1 MRGRFDEAR
10 TLAAGGQRILSD
22 LGRALALGA
31 VQADAGAVEL
41 LAGDAPAAVRC
52 LRSACDT
59 MEAIGERGYLS
70 TFAALLAEALFA
82 LEDDEEASRYTRLS
96 EETALTED
104 VLSQVL
110 WRKTR
115 ARLLCRQGELEES
128 RALARQAVALAEQ
141 TDDLNLTGDALANLG
156 SVLAAAGMSA

>member
-1 MRGRFDEAR
+1 RHARHAGDEQQVNGLLHIRARAALRGPAPVATAIEHCEAVRRAGDQPLVAIVSGELALLEAMRGRFDEAR

-82 LEDDEEASRYTRLS
+82 LED
-96 EETALTED
+96 
-104 VLSQVL
+104 
-110 WRKTR
+110 
-115 ARLLCRQGELEES
+115 
-128 RALARQAVALAEQ
+128 
-141 TDDLNLTGDALANLG
+141 
-156 SVLAAAGMSA
+156 